1 MTLDDED
8 RALMLLNSIP
18 RSYEHFK
25 DAMIYGREQTISLQE
40 VIYTVKAK
48 ELQKKLESKNESNV
62 ESLSSENRNQP
73 KGKRGNSKKT
83 NGKSKEPQGDKG
95 PPKCFYCHKGG
106 PFHKGLPREK
116 EKGLSQGKRSCRSKC
131 GIRRL

>member
-25 DAMIYGREQTISLQE
+25 DAMIYGREQTISLEE

-48 ELQKKLESKNESNV
+48 ELQR
-62 ESLSSENRNQP
+62 SLN
-73 KGKRGNSKKT
+73 
-83 NGKSKEPQGDKG
+83 
-95 PPKCFYCHKGG
+95 
-106 PFHKGLPREK
+106 PRMK
-116 EKGLSQGKRSCRSKC
+116 AM
-131 GIRRL
+131 